1 MSAWF
6 LLLTAA
12 VKNVPHTVFVHVLLH
27 LVRLVVVLDIGD
39 SVVVNVIIT
48 CVSLPVS
55 VLVLLEGAL
64 DDYFFR

>member
-6 LLLTAA
+6 LLPTAA
-12 VKNVPHTVFVHVLLH
+12 VTNVPHTVFVHVLLH

>member
-6 LLLTAA
+6 LLLTA
-12 VKNVPHTVFVHVLLH
+12 VVTNVPHTVFVHVLLH